1 MSLFPIVV
9 AIPVQNEEAHIGACL
24 DSLCDQTLAFDRL
37 ILLLNN
43 CTDHTSAICHRFR
56 LQNKTI
62 EIHEKTLHGPLASAG
77 EARRLALQL
86 AARTAPDSIILT
98 TDADA
103 VPAPSWIEKNLREM
117 QAGAEVVCGMAEIHP
132 QDVVKIPQ
140 GLQEDDERE
149 TFLLS
154 ILDEI
159 NALMNPD
166 PYDPL
171 PRHQQQSGASIAMR
185 CNVLQSAGGPPH
197 VASGEDR
204 ILIERL
210 RLIDARIRHAPD
222 ITVQVSG
229 RLEGRAPGGMAETI
243 KRRMIRQDELTDA
256 KLEPAVDAFRRAKA
270 QARLRAVRQGRE
282 DSGALARDL
291 LIAPAEMRAFLRAD
305 FHGVAWAG
313 LQATSPVLQRRR
325 VAFADLPR
333 EIRFALDLRKK
344 LLEDAVFAAHRQ
356 LVSVMP
362 NA

>member
-1 MSLFPIVV
+1 MPPFPIVV
-9 AIPVQNEEAHIGACL
+9 TVPVKNEEAQIGACL
-24 DSLCDQTLAFDRL
+24 DSLCHQTIAFDRL

-43 CTDHTSAICHRFR
+43 CTDKTWDICHHFQS
-56 LQNKTI
+56 QNQGI
-62 EIHEKTLHGPLASAG
+62 EIHERMLHGPLASAG

-86 AARTAPDSIILT
+86 AARTAPESIILT

-103 VPAPSWIEKNLREM
+103 VPARSWIEKNMREM

-132 QDVVKIPQ
+132 QDAEKIPRA
-140 GLQEDDERE
+140 LQEDDERE

-154 ILDEI
+154 ILDEMMS
-159 NALMNPD
+159 LMNPD
-166 PYDPL
+166 LYDPW

-185 CNVLQSAGGPPH
+185 CNVLQLSGGPPH
-197 VASGEDR
+197 VASCEDR
-204 ILIERL
+204 VLIERL

-256 KLEPAVDAFRRAKA
+256 KLEPAVDTFRRAEA
-270 QARLRAVRQGRE
+270 RARLRAVRQGQE

-291 LIAPAEMRAFLRAD
+291 LIGAAEMRALLRAD
-305 FHGVAWAG
+305 FDGVAWAG
-313 LQATSPVLQRRR
+313 LQVTSPVLQRRR

-333 EIRFALDLRKK
+333 EIRIALGLRDK
-344 LLEDAVFAAHRQ
+344 LLEDGAPAGQRQ
-356 LVSVMP
+356 LAAMMSD
-362 NA
+362 A